1 MSNNIKQTL
10 DKILNAFE
18 SGEIPKAVAIASFP
32 MSDIPSANW
41 SFFNRTIQSISGT
54 SDARGYRQWLSVN
67 RQVKKGAK
75 AIYILSPCL
84 KKSDE
89 KYQDNNNSKSLE
101 DNKVNHI
108 TFFKETPVFRVE
120 DTEGEPIQY
129 ENIDLPEFPL
139 IERAKEWDINVKA
152 VSGNHRYYAYYSPDL
167 KEIAMAT
174 PSEKTFFHELSHAA
188 DHIIKGKLNTG
199 QDPFQEITAE
209 LSAQAL
215 ARIVGKSIQDT
226 IGNSYRYIKNY
237 AEKLNI
243 SAHKACLTVLG
254 DTEKIL
260 NLILYGNNGDCKK
273 NYKKN
278 ESISS
283 EYQHENH
290 QQTA

>member
-1 MSNNIKQTL
+1 MSNNITQTL

-32 MSDIPSANW
+32 ISDIPSANW
-41 SFFNRTIQSISGT
+41 SFFNRTIQSLSEPA
-54 SDARGYRQWLSVN
+54 DARGYRQWLLVKRN
-67 RQVKKGAK
+67 VKKGAK
-75 AIYILSPCL
+75 AIHILSPCL
-84 KKSDE
+84 KKKNDD
-89 KYQDNNNSKSLE
+89 KYQDNNNSKSSE
-101 DNKVNHI
+101 DNQVNHI
-108 TFFKETPVFRVE
+108 TFFKETPVFRIE
-120 DTEGEPIQY
+120 DTEGEAIKY
-129 ENIDLPEFPL
+129 ENIELPEFPL
-139 IERAKEWDINVKA
+139 IERAKEWGINVKA
-152 VSGNHRYYAYYSPDL
+152 VSGNNRYYGYYSPDL

-188 DHIIKGKLNTG
+188 EHIIKGRLNTW

-226 IGNSYRYIKNY
+226 IGNSYRYIKSY

-243 SAHKACLTVLG
+243 SAHKACLTVLA

-260 NLILYGNNGDCKK
+260 NLILHGNINDG
-273 NYKKN
+273 YKKN

-283 EYQHENH
+283 EYQHTNQH
-290 QQTA
+290 QQAA

>member
-1 MSNNIKQTL
+1 MSNNITQTL

-32 MSDIPSANW
+32 ISDIPSANW
-41 SFFNRTIQSISGT
+41 SFFNRTIQSLNGT
-54 SDARGYRQWLSVN
+54 ADARGYRQWLLVKRN
-67 RQVKKGAK
+67 VKKGAK
-75 AIYILSPCL
+75 AIHILSPCL
-84 KKSDE
+84 KKNND
-89 KYQDNNNSKSLE
+89 KYQDNNNSKSSD
-101 DNKVNHI
+101 DNQVKHI

-120 DTEGEPIQY
+120 DTEGEPIKY
-129 ENIDLPEFPL
+129 ENIELPEFPL
-139 IERAKEWDINVKA
+139 IERAKEWGINVKA
-152 VSGNHRYYAYYSPDL
+152 VSGNNRYYGYYSPDL

-188 DHIIKGKLNTG
+188 EHIIKGRLNTW

-226 IGNSYRYIKNY
+226 IGNSYRYIKSY

-243 SAHKACLTVLG
+243 SAHKACLTVLS

-260 NLILYGNNGDCKK
+260 NLILHGNINDG
-273 NYKKN
+273 YKKN

-283 EYQHENH
+283 EYQHTNQH
-290 QQTA
+290 QQAA

>member
-18 SGEIPKAVAIASFP
+18 SGDIPQAVAIASFP
-32 MSDIPSANW
+32 ISDIPSANW

-54 SDARGYRQWLSVN
+54 YDARGYRQWLSVN

-84 KKSDE
+84 KKKSDD
-89 KYQDNNNSKSLE
+89 KYQNNNNSKSLE
-101 DNKVNHI
+101 DNQVNHI
-108 TFFKETPVFRVE
+108 TFFKETPVFRFE
-120 DTEGEPIQY
+120 DTEGEPIKY
-129 ENIDLPEFPL
+129 KNIELPDFPL
-139 IERAKEWDINVKA
+139 IERAKEWGINVKA
-152 VSGNHRYYAYYSPDL
+152 VSGNHQYYGYYAPDL

-188 DHIIKGKLNTG
+188 DHIIKGKLNIG

-226 IGNSYRYIKNY
+226 IGNSYRYIKSY

-243 SAHKACLTVLG
+243 SAHKACLTVLS

-260 NLILYGNNGDCKK
+260 NFILHGNIDGIK
-273 NYKKN
+273 
-278 ESISS
+278 
-283 EYQHENH
+283 YQHTNQ
-290 QQTA
+290 QQTQRAQAY

>member
-1 MSNNIKQTL
+1 MSNNITQTL

-32 MSDIPSANW
+32 ISDIPSANW
-41 SFFNRTIQSISGT
+41 SFFNRTIQSLNGT
-54 SDARGYRQWLSVN
+54 ADARGYRQWLLVKRN
-67 RQVKKGAK
+67 VKKGAK
-75 AIYILSPCL
+75 AIHILSPCL
-84 KKSDE
+84 KKNNA
-89 KYQDNNNSKSLE
+89 KYQDNDNSKSSE
-101 DNKVNHI
+101 DNQVKHI

-120 DTEGEPIQY
+120 DTEGEPIKY
-129 ENIDLPEFPL
+129 ENIELPEFPL
-139 IERAKEWDINVKA
+139 IERAKEWGINVKA
-152 VSGNHRYYAYYSPDL
+152 VSGNNRYYGYYSPDL

-174 PSEKTFFHELSHAA
+174 PSEKTFFHELSHVA
-188 DHIIKGKLNTG
+188 DHIIKGRLNTW

-226 IGNSYRYIKNY
+226 IGNSYRYIKSY

-243 SAHKACLTVLG
+243 SAYKACLTVLS

-260 NLILYGNNGDCKK
+260 NLILHGNINDG
-273 NYKKN
+273 YKKN

-283 EYQHENH
+283 EYQHTNQH
-290 QQTA
+290 QQAA